1 MEKIKKGILKIIL
14 VWKAFPKQMKR
25 DAIEMILSIALIIWI
40 PALWSVIAFG
50 WVIKVIWDKIKNKP
64 CITIKI
70 KKVKK

>member
-1 MEKIKKGILKIIL
+1 
-14 VWKAFPKQMKR
+14 MKR

-50 WVIKVIWDKIKNKP
+50 WVINAIWDKIKNKP